1 MQAFN
6 WSVPADYV
14 KRKRTKK
21 PRSHLVMH
29 QLMAWVSTVWVQKT
43 PCCFTTF
50 FLQTVGEF

>member
-50 FLQTVGEF
+50 FLQTV